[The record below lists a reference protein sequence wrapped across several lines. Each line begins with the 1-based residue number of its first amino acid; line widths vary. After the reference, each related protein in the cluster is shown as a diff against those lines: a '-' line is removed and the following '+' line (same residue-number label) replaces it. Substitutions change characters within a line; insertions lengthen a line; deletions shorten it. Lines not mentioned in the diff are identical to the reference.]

1 MGEKNKKPTFTE
13 AVQAIVESH
22 TRLYDLL
29 MEVLPAYRGEAE
41 IPPRERRISRIL
53 DCETNDAHRLLENLA
68 TAANCRPASADT
80 ASGGGAPT
88 VPVGKIHEIPPILKL
103 EIMPSLPQVIG
114 NASFM
119 ERIPYAVGMIL
130 K

>member
-41 IPPRERRISRIL
+41 MPPRDSQTRMRTDAVPLFAKSRTGK
-53 DCETNDAHRLLENLA
+53 DRQF
-68 TAANCRPASADT
+68 TAQHT
-80 ASGGGAPT
+80 
-88 VPVGKIHEIPPILKL
+88 
-103 EIMPSLPQVIG
+103 
-114 NASFM
+114 
-119 ERIPYAVGMIL
+119 
-130 K
+130 